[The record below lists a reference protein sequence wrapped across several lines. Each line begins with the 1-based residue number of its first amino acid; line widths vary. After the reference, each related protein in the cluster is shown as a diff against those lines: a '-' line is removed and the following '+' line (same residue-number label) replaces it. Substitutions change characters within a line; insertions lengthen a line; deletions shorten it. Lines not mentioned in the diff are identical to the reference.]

1 MYLSNSSIG
10 LVIDLN
16 PDNLETS
23 INVGNSALTVEHCHC
38 SLLMLVSH
46 SHSTMMTIMSEAEGR
61 VTVSQPTAAR

>member
-23 INVGNSALTVEHCHC
+23 INVGNSALTVFTL
-38 SLLMLVSH
+38 SLL
-46 SHSTMMTIMSEAEGR
+46 
-61 VTVSQPTAAR
+61 TVDAGISLSLHNDDNYVRSGGTSYCQSANSC